1 MKSVPLR
8 DSRKGGVVQKR
19 KKMKKLFYTAV
30 IALLGMT
37 ACQKAEAPDAS
48 SGEVQIQIATT
59 LPTQMQQTR
68 AAGDGTQVDR
78 CIMEIYLDGKLY
90 GERQTAAVTGLTAN
104 FSVRLVA
111 GKSYD
116 FVFWADKSGG
126 DLNTDLHYNTANL
139 QQVSIAD
146 MDSYT
151 GNDDTRDAFYAV
163 KEVVADQTKAV
174 TVELKRP
181 FGQLNVKTLD
191 MAEVAAAAPALV
203 PAKVKIAFTSVPTT
217 INLLTGELTDTKSAV
232 TYAEAV
238 APANNAG
245 NVGELTVDYIF
256 APYTEGEQQLV
267 DFTMSFL
274 DDTDAEVATAYAF
287 TSIPMQRNYR
297 TMVSGNLLTRKA
309 EISVE
314 VKPAFE
320 PDDIVVVT
328 SSEMMMDVINAGGSV
343 KLANDITLTS
353 FKVDDAQD
361 VTIDL
366 NQNKLIFNEPAA
378 VNATGASIEI
388 TNGDVEAMNMK
399 NPVLSLFNTNDNGII
414 TLDGV
419 HLKTDGSGVGPSMK
433 TNGGTIIVRNSTLE
447 CGAYA
452 VSTNA
457 SAPVSQDVK
466 FILENSTFIGNTP
479 LCINIPCTLTMDG
492 CTVTG
497 DTQGM
502 MLRGGTATIRNSTL
516 TLDITG
522 EYQSEADA
530 KSIADYFNARN
541 WGSGNMVNCAA
552 LTVGNKAEN
561 AYQYPTV
568 LTLENTKLE
577 VKGEYAS
584 LFPSLYAYA
593 NQGEGL
599 GVTIGYDDQCTF
611 TNDCTYGSKNIT
623 VNGEAQ

>member
-1 MKSVPLR
+1 
-8 DSRKGGVVQKR
+8 
-19 KKMKKLFYTAV
+19 MKKLFYTAV

-37 ACQKAEAPDAS
+37 ACQKAEAPDAT

-90 GERQTAAVTGLTAN
+90 GERQTAAVTALKAN

-126 DLNTDLHYNTANL
+126 DLNTDLHYDTADL

-146 MDSYT
+146 LDSYA

-163 KEVVADQTKAV
+163 KEVVADQSKAV

-217 INLLTGELTDTKSAV
+217 INLLTGELTDAKSAV

-245 NVGELTVDYIF
+245 NAGELTVDYIF
-256 APYTEGEQQLV
+256 APRTEGEQHLV

-274 DDTDAEVATAYAF
+274 DNAGAEVATAYAF
-287 TSIPMQRNYR
+287 SNIPMQRNYR

-309 EISVE
+309 DIEVE

-353 FKVDDAQD
+353 FTVEDTQD
-361 VTIDL
+361 VAIDL
-366 NQNKLIFNEPAA
+366 NQNKLIFNEPTA
-378 VNATGASIEI
+378 VNAIGATIEI
-388 TNGDVEAMNMK
+388 TNGDIEAMNMEK
-399 NPVLSLFNTNDNGII
+399 PIQTLFNTNDDGSI

-419 HLKTDGSGVGPSMK
+419 HLKTNGTGIGSTETTSR
-433 TNGGTIIVRNSTLE
+433 GTIIVRNSTLE

-452 VSTNA
+452 VATNA
-457 SAPVSQDVK
+457 TEPVSQDVE
-466 FILENSTFIGNTP
+466 FILEKSTFIGNTP

-497 DTQGM
+497 DTHGM

-530 KSIADYFNARN
+530 KVIANYFNARN

-552 LTVGNKAEN
+552 LTVGNKAAN

-593 NQGEGL
+593 NQGEDL
-599 GVTIGYDDQCTF
+599 GVTISYDDQCTF

-623 VNGEAQ
+623 VNGVAQ

>member
-1 MKSVPLR
+1 
-8 DSRKGGVVQKR
+8 
-19 KKMKKLFYTAV
+19 MKKLFYTAV

-37 ACQKAEAPDAS
+37 ACQKAEAPDAT

-90 GERQTAAVTGLTAN
+90 GERQTAAVTALKAN

-126 DLNTDLHYNTANL
+126 DLNTDLHYDTADL

-146 MDSYT
+146 LDSYA

-163 KEVVADQTKAV
+163 KEVVADQSKAV

-217 INLLTGELTDTKSAV
+217 INLLTGELTDAKSAV

-245 NVGELTVDYIF
+245 NAGELTVDYIF
-256 APYTEGEQQLV
+256 APRTEGEQHLV

-274 DDTDAEVATAYAF
+274 DNAGAEVATAYAF
-287 TSIPMQRNYR
+287 SNIPMQRNYR

-309 EISVE
+309 DIEVE

-353 FKVDDAQD
+353 FTVEDTQD
-361 VTIDL
+361 VAIDL
-366 NQNKLIFNEPAA
+366 NQNKLIFNEPTA
-378 VNATGASIEI
+378 VNAIGATIEI
-388 TNGDVEAMNMK
+388 TNGDIEAMNMEK
-399 NPVLSLFNTNDNGII
+399 PIQTLFNTNDDGSI

-419 HLKTDGSGVGPSMK
+419 HLKTNGTGIGSTETTSR
-433 TNGGTIIVRNSTLE
+433 GTIIVRNSTLE

-452 VSTNA
+452 VATNA
-457 SAPVSQDVK
+457 TGPVSQDVE
-466 FILENSTFIGNTP
+466 FILEKSTFIGNTP

-497 DTQGM
+497 DTHGM

-530 KSIADYFNARN
+530 KVIADYFNARN

-552 LTVGNKAEN
+552 LTVGNKAAN

-599 GVTIGYDDQCTF
+599 GVTISYDDQCTF

-623 VNGEAQ
+623 VNGVAQ